1 MKKIIWVAVAL
12 AFLISGCASYNPLGI
27 IYTNGKVGM
36 DAKNVPAT
44 KTGKSCMTSLFG
56 LVATG
61 SNGLTTS
68 QIFTLTVNQA
78 PVFTSG
84 PGAIF
89 GVGQTGSFLVK
100 TAGFPKST
108 ITAGLGLPAVAAT
121 EPSDGGA
128 GE

>member
-44 KTGKSCMTSLFG
+44 KTGKSCMTSRFG

-61 SNGLTTS
+61 DASIAAAMNNGGIKEFAT
-68 QIFTLTVNQA
+68 IDYEVNN
-78 PVFTSG
+78 VL
-84 PGAIF
+84 
-89 GVGQTGSFLVK
+89 GVYGEYCIVVKGQ
-100 TAGFPKST
+100 
-108 ITAGLGLPAVAAT
+108 
-121 EPSDGGA
+121 
-128 GE
+128 